1 MRALTIILLTI
12 VLPSFYASASDNV
25 EYWLRQLDKSLE
37 SKDNYENAKK
47 QRIARLRRSLDS
59 VADPLGQYKI
69 LYRLFE
75 EYKSYRNDSAM
86 IYAGR
91 CMDTAGKTGS
101 YGIEAEARNLPE
113 QPDEEL
119 ERMELDGHGPEEIS
133 QATRYSI

>member
-37 SKDNYENAKK
+37 SKDKYENAKK

-59 VADPLGQYKI
+59 VSDPLGQYKI

-75 EYKSYRNDSAM
+75 ETSPTAM
-86 IYAGR
+86 
-91 CMDTAGKTGS
+91 
-101 YGIEAEARNLPE
+101 
-113 QPDEEL
+113 
-119 ERMELDGHGPEEIS
+119 
-133 QATRYSI
+133 TRL